1 MGHLPPPVT
10 TRKSPLPV
18 LPRFGR
24 EVVPALAVWW
34 ALMLGL
40 FFGLDEAYYL
50 PLALVGTPTL
60 VMLWPVGRALGRG
73 YLSYRTPAW
82 VLLLAT
88 MWIIPVAGLVLTE
101 TGWSFE
107 TKSAV
112 FFALPVDIALG
123 GILVAL
129 PWAHARPP
137 LRMFFRPDLLFGD
150 GRTLVGG
157 TLMLVLGQR
166 YVFAGHPPDVRW
178 ALPAWDWYSLAFGIA
193 LAIIPIVLMR
203 GMAKY
208 VQRLM
213 RLRDGMF
220 SGWPSLAFREWIL
233 LLFGLNFG
241 FAFHHIFIGRTV
253 FGTIGEPGQF
263 PITTRFWVGLGLMGA
278 AAWWIL
284 IVKGGFKKLI
294 GEPFFFESFG
304 QTLQKQLAFAAGWAA
319 FFYGY
324 MSVLNGTAFGT
335 IQPWDDQVAAGVA
348 FLSAG
353 LLVLTVGRAIA
364 QHYQREGFLAH
375 FAAVILPTQPD
386 RARERLIG
394 RILEGMARLSP
405 RRQERAWLVMHRAWD
420 GIDPDERSLAA
431 WTVVGALAELHRED
445 RRRLIES
452 ESRALARLDAEP
464 RARSAHEIARSL
476 SGLGGAG
483 KDVAEDFAAV
493 LPADARA

>member
-10 TRKSPLPV
+10 TRKGALPV
-18 LPRFGR
+18 LPHFGR
-24 EVVPALAVWW
+24 EVLPALALWW

-60 VMLWPVGRALGRG
+60 VMLWPVGRSLGRS
-73 YLSYRTPAW
+73 YLSYRPPTW

-88 MWIIPVAGLVLTE
+88 MWIIPVGGLVLTE

-157 TLMLVLGQR
+157 TLMLVLGLR
-166 YVFAGHPPDVRW
+166 YVFAGHPPGVRW
-178 ALPAWDWYSLAFGIA
+178 ALPAWDWYSLAFGIG
-193 LAIIPIVLMR
+193 LAIVPIVLMR

-233 LLFGLNFG
+233 LLFALNFG
-241 FAFHHIFIGRTV
+241 WAFHHVFIGRTV
-253 FGTIGEPGQF
+253 FSTIGEEGQF
-263 PITTRFWVGLGLMGA
+263 PVTTRFWVGLGLMGA

-284 IVKGGFKKLI
+284 VVKGGLKKLI

-304 QTLQKQLAFAAGWAA
+304 QTLQKQLAFVAGWAV

-324 MSVLNGTAFGT
+324 MSVLNSTAFGR

-348 FLSAG
+348 FLSAA
-353 LLVLTVGRAIA
+353 LVVLTLGRAIA

-386 RARERLIG
+386 RARERLAR
-394 RILEGMARLSP
+394 RILEGMAGLSP

-420 GIDPDERSLAA
+420 GIDADERSLMA
-431 WTVVGALAELHRED
+431 WTVVSALAELDRED
-445 RRRLIES
+445 RRSLIGS
-452 ESRALARLDAEP
+452 ESRALARLDDEA
-464 RARSAHEIARSL
+464 RTRSALEIARSL
-476 SGLGGAG
+476 SSLAEVRD
-483 KDVAEDFAAV
+483 DVAEEFGPV